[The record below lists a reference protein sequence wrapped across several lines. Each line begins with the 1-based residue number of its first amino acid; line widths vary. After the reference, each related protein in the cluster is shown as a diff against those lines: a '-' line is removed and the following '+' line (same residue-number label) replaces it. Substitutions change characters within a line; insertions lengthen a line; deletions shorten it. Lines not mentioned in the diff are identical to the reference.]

1 MTMYCEECQKNPAN
15 VHIVQIINGKKMER
29 HLCEECA
36 GKQNAAFFAPDFNF
50 SIPNLLG
57 SFFGNVYGLNKIP
70 QVNTVKTCSNCGLRF
85 TDIVN
90 SGKLGCSECYRVFEE
105 ELEPSLRRLQGSS
118 EHNGKIPVR
127 NGEKTLIKK
136 QIEKLKLK
144 LQEAIAAEQYEK
156 AAEIRDEIKLKEKQL
171 S

>member
-1 MTMYCEECQKNPAN
+1 MYCEDCQKNPAN
-15 VHIVQIINGKKMER
+15 VHIVQIVNGKKMER
-29 HLCEECA
+29 NLCEECA
-36 GKQNAAFFAPDFNF
+36 GKHNAAFFAQENSF

-57 SFFGNVYGLNKIP
+57 SFFGNVYGLHKIP
-70 QVNTVKTCSNCGLRF
+70 QVNTVKACRNCGLRF

-90 SGKLGCSECYRVFEE
+90 SGKLGCSECYSVFED
-105 ELEPSLRRLQGSS
+105 ELEPSLRRLQANS
-118 EHNGKIPVR
+118 EHNGKIPAR

-136 QIEKLKLK
+136 QIEKLKLS

-156 AAEIRDEIKLKEKQL
+156 AAEIRDEIKLKEKLL